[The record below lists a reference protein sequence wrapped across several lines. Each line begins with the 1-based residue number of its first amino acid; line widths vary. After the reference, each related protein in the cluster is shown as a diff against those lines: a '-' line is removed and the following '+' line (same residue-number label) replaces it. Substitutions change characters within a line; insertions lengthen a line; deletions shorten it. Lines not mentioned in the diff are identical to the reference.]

1 MRAEAI
7 RIIDKMKY
15 FVIVFAL
22 FAATFAQDA
31 IKCPIKTLDSFYSLM
46 DTYGSLYNGSQ
57 SNQYYSFVGE
67 IEYVMLYLKDNPS
80 GSVSY
85 SNATL
90 VIRSGVTGKI
100 ALVGSFINFL
110 QNNKFYRFEVINGQ
124 KSNCTSFD
132 SGPVP
137 QFSKVLSSLYQIY
150 PFPGSQPK
158 PGEYSICQGSTVS
171 SSKPPNSI
179 FNVVWDGSEMYG
191 GMKTFSVLYE
201 IENLQTGFTKF
212 RPLTDADKHFFTN
225 PCPKGGE
232 VKETNQ
238 LIELIHGALR
248 FH

>member
-1 MRAEAI
+1 
-7 RIIDKMKY
+7 MKY
-15 FVIVFAL
+15 FVIVFSL

-31 IKCPIKTLDSFYSLM
+31 IKCPIKALDSYYSFM
-46 DTYGSLYNGSQ
+46 GTYGSLYNGSQ
-57 SNQYYSFVGE
+57 SNEFYSFVGE
-67 IEYVMLYLKDNPS
+67 NEDAVLYLTDNPS

-85 SNATL
+85 SNSTL

-110 QNNKFYRFEVINGQ
+110 QNNKLYRFEVIDGQ

-137 QFSKVLSSLYQIY
+137 QFSKVLSNLYQIY
-150 PFPGSQPK
+150 PFSGSHPK
-158 PGEYSICQGSTVS
+158 PGEYSICQGLIGGQPQNS
-171 SSKPPNSI
+171 NSI
-179 FNVVWDGSEMYG
+179 FNVVWDGSDVYG
-191 GMKTFSVLYE
+191 GIKTFSVLSEYQSS
-201 IENLQTGFTKF
+201 QTGITKF

-248 FH
+248 HH

>member
-1 MRAEAI
+1 
-7 RIIDKMKY
+7 MKY
-15 FVIVFAL
+15 FVIVLAL
-22 FAATFAQDA
+22 FSATFAQDA
-31 IKCPIKTLDSFYSLM
+31 IKCPIKTLDSYHLSM
-46 DTYGSLYNGSQ
+46 EAYGSLFNGSQ

-67 IEYVMLYLKDNPS
+67 IEDAVLYLTDNPS

-90 VIRSGVTGKI
+90 VVRSGVTGKI

-110 QNNKFYRFEVINGQ
+110 QNNKLYRFEVINGQ

-158 PGEYSICQGSTVS
+158 PGEYSICQGLIGGQ
-171 SSKPPNSI
+171 PPNNI
-179 FNVVWDGSEMYG
+179 FNVVWDGSDVYG
-191 GMKTFSVLYE
+191 GIKTFSVLS
-201 IENLQTGFTKF
+201 ENQSSQTGLAKL
-212 RPLTDADKHFFTN
+212 RPLTDADKRFFTN

-248 FH
+248 HH